1 MRMGYVDMPVLAHRW
16 ALTRCGCG
24 VVDTTRLRLAI
35 WQVIGS
41 GHHGDVVIGTLRS
54 TGRRVVMKQPKVDIH
69 ASADNVV
76 KLFRHEAAA
85 QAVLGM
91 HPNVVEFLG
100 IAEHSDASGPSTQLP
115 SIVLEYVEHG
125 SLDGLL
131 AKRGY
136 MGGGV
141 HDDATKLRLCRDVA
155 AGLSNVHS
163 AGLTHNDISA
173 RNVLVG
179 SGYVVR

>member
-1 MRMGYVDMPVLAHRW
+1 M
-16 ALTRCGCG
+16 
-24 VVDTTRLRLAI
+24 
-35 WQVIGS
+35 
-41 GHHGDVVIGTLRS
+41 RS
-54 TGRRVVMKQPKVDIH
+54 TGKRVVMKQPKVDIH
-69 ASADNVV
+69 ANADNVV
-76 KLFRHEAAA
+76 KLFRHEAAT
-85 QAVLGM
+85 QAVLGK

-131 AKRGY
+131 AKRSDG
-136 MGGGV
+136 GGGV
-141 HDDATKLRLCRDVA
+141 HDNTTKLRLCRDVA

-163 AGLTHNDISA
+163 AGITHNDISA

-179 SGYVVR
+179 SGYVVRQLHPHPTSHIPHLTYTSTSHIPHLRPCSHSAL